1 LPNISAA
8 SHLFTKKIA
17 LHFFSWLNEIFSQK
31 QVSVNLLQYTLMN
44 ISMPNKERYI
54 VDSNIFYALFVSDDT
69 LHDDAMALF
78 AIIDTAELIVTY
90 GVIQEVTTLL
100 TYRKGKKIADG
111 FVQHLLDA
119 GNVML
124 FS

>member
-1 LPNISAA
+1 
-8 SHLFTKKIA
+8 
-17 LHFFSWLNEIFSQK
+17 
-31 QVSVNLLQYTLMN
+31 
-44 ISMPNKERYI
+44 
-54 VDSNIFYALFVSDDT
+54 
-69 LHDDAMALF
+69 MALF

>member
-1 LPNISAA
+1 
-8 SHLFTKKIA
+8 
-17 LHFFSWLNEIFSQK
+17 
-31 QVSVNLLQYTLMN
+31 MN

>member
-1 LPNISAA
+1 
-8 SHLFTKKIA
+8 
-17 LHFFSWLNEIFSQK
+17 
-31 QVSVNLLQYTLMN
+31 MN
-44 ISMPNKERYI
+44 ISMQNKERYI
-54 VDSNIFYALFVSDDT
+54 IDSNIFYALFVSDDT

-78 AIIDTAELIVTY
+78 ATLDDSELIVTY
-90 GVIQEVTTLL
+90 GVVQEVATLL
-100 TYRKGKKIADG
+100 TYRKGKNVADI

>member
-1 LPNISAA
+1 M
-8 SHLFTKKIA
+8 
-17 LHFFSWLNEIFSQK
+17 Q
-31 QVSVNLLQYTLMN
+31 
-44 ISMPNKERYI
+44 NKERYI
-54 VDSNIFYALFVSDDT
+54 IDSNIFYALFVADDT
-69 LHDDAMALF
+69 LHDDAIALCVTL
-78 AIIDTAELIVTY
+78 DDAELIVTY

-100 TYRKGKKIADG
+100 TYRKGKNVADA